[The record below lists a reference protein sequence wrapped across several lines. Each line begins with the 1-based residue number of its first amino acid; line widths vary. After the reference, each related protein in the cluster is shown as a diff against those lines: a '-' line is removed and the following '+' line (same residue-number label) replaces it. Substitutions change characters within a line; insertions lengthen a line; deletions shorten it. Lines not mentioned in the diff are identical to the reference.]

1 MFLLQSFASKE
12 VWHTKQWDHVFDSQ
26 LNRLSSQRTK
36 YASVNIMHLIVIS
49 FGIKN
54 KLWSTAV
61 LLKEVL
67 LIPRVQISFSSIYAF
82 YSLFF
87 NMFIANVDFKQ
98 MALFCDRVD

>member
-1 MFLLQSFASKE
+1 MFLLLSVASKE
-12 VWHTKQWDHVFDSQ
+12 VWHTKQWNHVFDLQ
-26 LNRLSSQRTK
+26 LNKLSSQRTK
-36 YASVNIMHLIVIS
+36 YVSVNIVHLIVIS

-87 NMFIANVDFKQ
+87 KMFIANVDFKQ